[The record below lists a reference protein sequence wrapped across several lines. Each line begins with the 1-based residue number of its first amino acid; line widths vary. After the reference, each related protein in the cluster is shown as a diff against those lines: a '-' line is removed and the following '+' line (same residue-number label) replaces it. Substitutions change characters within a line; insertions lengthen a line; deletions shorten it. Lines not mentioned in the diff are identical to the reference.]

1 MSGLAHVVR
10 AELFKLLRKRRSYV
24 LAGLWWGLLPALGL
38 LVGQVV
44 HSTFAGSFVNEAGGI
59 DTFLQELASPFG
71 LARIGLVGPAYVT
84 PSFYLIVVALLATLL
99 VGEERGHAMWK
110 TVLVA
115 QPQRSAVMAGK
126 VVVAMIAIGVLMA
139 GAAVAGT
146 LFGALGTLWL
156 PTDFSGAWGSLLGL
170 YALQWLLSLALVLFT
185 FLLVF
190 LFKNMVLGVV
200 TAFFLP
206 GLLEGIYTLYRA
218 TVGFEPVN
226 RINVFFQAI
235 ALQQRLEAIPR
246 YFFTS
251 NAYAP
256 ARSPVRD
263 VIAGL
268 SAGGADI
275 PPDALSQLLGS
286 DLTLQHSA
294 LVMLGYAT
302 LFGALLFWRFVRH
315 DVE

>member
-1 MSGLAHVVR
+1 MSGFVHVVR
-10 AELFKLLRKRRSYV
+10 AEVFKLLRKRRTYV

-38 LVGQVV
+38 LVGRVV
-44 HSTFAGSFVNEAGGI
+44 QTTLGGSFANEAGGI
-59 DTFLQELASPFG
+59 DVVVQALASPFG

-84 PSFYLIVVALLATLL
+84 PSFYLIVVALLAALL
-99 VGEERGHAMWK
+99 IGEERGHNMWK

-115 QPQRSAVMAGK
+115 QPQRLAVMAGK
-126 VVVAMIAIGVLMA
+126 VVVAMLALGGLMA
-139 GAAVAGT
+139 GAAVAALVFGAIGT
-146 LFGALGTLWL
+146 LFL
-156 PTDFSGAWGSLLGL
+156 PTTWAGEWGELLSL
-170 YALQWLLSLALVLFT
+170 YALQWAVSLALVLFT

-190 LFKNMVLGVV
+190 VFKNMVLGIV

-235 ALQQRLEAIPR
+235 ELQQRLEAIPR

-256 ARSPVRD
+256 ARSPVSDLLR
-263 VIAGL
+263 GL

-275 PPDALSQLLGS
+275 PPDALGQLLGTGI
-286 DLTLQHSA
+286 TLQHAATVMAGYA
-294 LVMLGYAT
+294 LV
-302 LFGALLFWRFVRH
+302 FGAVLLWRFVRH

>member
-1 MSGLAHVVR
+1 MSGFAHVVR

-24 LAGLWWGLLPALGL
+24 LAGMWWGLLPGLGL
-38 LVGQVV
+38 LVGQVL
-44 HSTFAGSFVNEAGGI
+44 HSTLGRSFANEAGGI
-59 DTFLQELASPFG
+59 DVAIQAIASPFG

-115 QPQRSAVMAGK
+115 QPNRMAVMAGK
-126 VVVAMIAIGVLMA
+126 VVVAMIALGALMA
-139 GAAVAGT
+139 GAAAAGA

-156 PTDFSGAWGSLLGL
+156 PTDWGGPWGELLGL

-200 TAFFLP
+200 SAFFLP
-206 GLLEGIYTLYRA
+206 GLIEGIYTLYRA

-226 RINVFFQAI
+226 RLNVFFQAI
-235 ALQQRLEAIPR
+235 ELQQRLEAVPR

-251 NAYAP
+251 NAYSP
-256 ARSPVRD
+256 ARAPVRELL
-263 VIAGL
+263 AGL

-275 PPDALSQLLGS
+275 PQDALAQLLGTG
-286 DLTLQHSA
+286 LTLQHSA
-294 LVMLGYAT
+294 LVMLGYA
-302 LFGALLFWRFVRH
+302 LVFAALLFWRFVRH